1 MLNCSAQ
8 FDCKKRIFSFPIIP
22 WNLARWNILL
32 SVVFITIDRKKREY
46 KSVSIE
52 NSPALCR
59 LSMIYSRN
67 VLTAH
72 KQLQTRLVSGDPFAR
87 NGRAIK
93 TAKWPQRCDL
103 IKELAVLT
111 TAWQEGGD
119 VEYAW
124 CPKNDV
130 PILKL
135 SGNFGREFQNF
146 KSNNLIWIQW
156 SA

>member
-1 MLNCSAQ
+1 M
-8 FDCKKRIFSFPIIP
+8 
-22 WNLARWNILL
+22 
-32 SVVFITIDRKKREY
+32 FITIDRKKREY

-124 CPKNDV
+124 CPKTTSQYWNCLVTLAENFRISNPIILFEFNDQHSCV
-130 PILKL
+130 LWGWVIKN
-135 SGNFGREFQNF
+135 GQNWAL
-146 KSNNLIWIQW
+146 NPLTP
-156 SA
+156 